1 MMQHYI
7 VLHNI
12 FMFFLLYCTLQ
23 SLVVLL
29 IIKHYYG
36 RTLSV
41 KSFLILT
48 LVPIVLPEM
57 IRIYKPYGYR
67 NVPMFKYKQTVL
79 EEKQQSDKERKERDY
94 NKSISKLTRKYND

>member
-1 MMQHYI
+1 MYTYI
-7 VLHNI
+7 ILHNI
-12 FMFFLLYCTLQ
+12 FICFLSYCFVQ
-23 SLVVLL
+23 ALVVLL

-48 LVPIVLPEM
+48 LAPTVLPEM

-79 EEKQQSDKERKERDY
+79 EEEQQSAKERKERDY

>member
-36 RTLSV
+36 RTLSI

-67 NVPMFKYKQTVL
+67 NVPMFKYKQTV
-79 EEKQQSDKERKERDY
+79 QQSAKERKERDY
-94 NKSISKLTRKYND
+94 NKSILKLTRKYND